1 MSRRAFVGLDQAQY
15 IVFFLGSTLGII
27 RYPTIRRVAD
37 APPGGQEI
45 LMYCLGRLMRIT
57 IYIDVFRLS
66 SDSLILS

>member
-37 APPGGQEI
+37 APPGDGAQ
-45 LMYCLGRLMRIT
+45 
-57 IYIDVFRLS
+57 
-66 SDSLILS
+66 SDLAQAVDDPIFQFASFGLAQTSI